1 VVAGIAK
8 LLLQKNLPKLGNY
21 LRNPSKIPL
30 LGARDKVKA
39 REFYREMG
47 MPDTTQSELMRKGLT
62 ATGGL
67 AMIDFFS
74 DDLTRVQEDTV
85 IDPKDYPTKFGKGP
99 VDQYPTVVKQPK
111 VIPLPKKD
119 ETGNKKL
126 EDEEKKLESE
136 TAGTGNNKGGA
147 NAATLAATNSNATS
161 SIGSDAV
168 DRVKAYKDIVRQF
181 LGTGDK
187 GMQMQKGALLM
198 QVGGMLMAGKSDDPG
213 VKGFVDIIGQT
224 AMQTAPM
231 LFQMGVEQGKSER
244 EIGQAALQLYMQ
256 EAEKGDRSGDFVSV
270 WDNMYKRGEDGE
282 ILYDRVT
289 GAPIVGE
296 RKLVSQFRANSP
308 EMDWFLDQNNTLGY
322 GRYTFQPA
330 SGTQAG
336 MFGSM
341 GQPGSGA
348 LTSDAARDSM
358 KEFAGF
364 EMRGLKGMAQNIIP
378 MMIENR
384 NSLIGYKGRIGQIFG
399 GPAYITTDLM
409 GGFLQEFGDNS
420 IRPSGKDTFVVDR
433 NSDLGKYYQQL
444 LGEGPKGAQAENA
457 NMTAAVMEEANET
470 IEMNGEQVGMYRDD
484 TNKYG
489 KGEGAIFFTKGTL
502 SKMLFD
508 PRKSQL
514 EIFETTLGLMLAR
527 NRQPTGRMLADVL
540 RRSFREVETASLLD
554 YASNDPRA
562 VIGKYMSIYK
572 ELYTNMSLALN
583 MAGVVATEAERGPGL
598 EWAPNSFLVPGAQ
611 NLANQYYGLRQMDPS
626 YSTLGVDVPGMGI
639 PSFSEWSAGNMGTV
653 TQDNVITN
661 QNSQSAFDYWNNI
674 FD

>member
-1 VVAGIAK
+1 MVTGIAK

-21 LRNPSKIPL
+21 LRNPSHIPGI
-30 LGARDKVKA
+30 GARDKVQA
-39 REFYREMG
+39 RQFYREMG
-47 MPDTTQSELMRKGLT
+47 MPDTTGTELMRKGIT

-67 AMIDFFS
+67 AMVDFFA
-74 DDLTRVQEDTV
+74 DDLEPVQESTT
-85 IDPKDYPTKFGKGP
+85 IDPKDYPTKFGQGP

-111 VIPLPKKD
+111 IIPLPDKKD
-119 ETGNKKL
+119 SGNKKL
-126 EDEEKKLESE
+126 ENEEKKLESE
-136 TAGTGNNKGGA
+136 TAGTGDNQGGA
-147 NAATLAATNSNATS
+147 NAATIAATNSTDTS

-168 DRVKAYKDIVRQF
+168 NRVKAYKDIVRQF
-181 LGTGDK
+181 LGQGDE
-187 GMQMQKGALLM
+187 GMRMQKAAMLM
-198 QVGGMLMAGKSDDPG
+198 QVGGMLMAGKSEDPG
-213 VKGFVDIIGQT
+213 VKGFVDIVGQT

-231 LFQMGVEQGKSER
+231 LFQMGVEQGKADR
-244 EIGQAALQLYMQ
+244 EIGQAALQLYMEDMDQ
-256 EAEKGDRSGDFVSV
+256 GERSGDFVSV
-270 WDNMYKRGEDGE
+270 WDNIYKRDDAGE
-282 ILYDRVT
+282 IMYDRVT
-289 GAPIVGE
+289 GAPIVAS

-308 EMDWFLDQNNTLGY
+308 EMEWFLDQNNTLGF
-322 GRYTFQPA
+322 GRYTFQPS

-348 LTSDAARDSM
+348 LTSDAAKDSM
-358 KEFAGF
+358 KEFAGY
-364 EMRGLKGMAQNIIP
+364 EMRGLKAMAQNIIP
-378 MMIENR
+378 LMIENR
-384 NSLIGYKGRIGQIFG
+384 NSLIGYKGRLGQIFG

-409 GGFLQEFGDNS
+409 SGFLQEFGDNS
-420 IRPSGKDTFVVDR
+420 IRPTGDDTFVVDR

-457 NMTAAVMEEANET
+457 NMTLAVLEDANET

-484 TNKYG
+484 TGKYG
-489 KGEGAIFFTKGTL
+489 KGKGALFFTKGTL
-502 SKMLFD
+502 SKILFD

-572 ELYTNMSLALN
+572 ELYNNMAGALN
-583 MAGVVATEAERGPGL
+583 MAGVVATEAERAPGL
-598 EWAPNSFLVPGAQ
+598 EWAPDLFNVPGA
-611 NLANQYYGLRQMDPS
+611 ANMANMYYGLRQQDPS
-626 YSTLGVDVPGMGI
+626 YSTYGVDVPGMGI
-639 PSFSEWSAGNMGTV
+639 PAFDVWSQGNTGTI

-661 QNSQSAFDYWNNI
+661 QNTQNAFDYWSKM

>member
-1 VVAGIAK
+1 MVTGIAK

-30 LGARDKVKA
+30 LGARDKVQA
-39 REFYREMG
+39 RQFYREMG
-47 MPDTTQSELMRKGLT
+47 MPDTTQSELIRKGIT
-62 ATGGL
+62 ATSGL

-74 DDLTRVQEDTV
+74 DDLESVQEDTV

-111 VIPLPKKD
+111 LIPLPDKK
-119 ETGNKKL
+119 ETANKKL
-126 EDEEKKLESE
+126 ENEEKQLESE
-136 TAGTGNNKGGA
+136 TAGTGESQAGA
-147 NAATLAATNSNATS
+147 NAATMAATNSADTS

-181 LGTGDK
+181 LGTGDD
-187 GMQMQKGALLM
+187 GMKMQKGALLM

-213 VKGFVDIIGQT
+213 VRGFVDIIGQT

-256 EAEKGDRSGDFVSV
+256 EMDEGDRSGDFVAV
-270 WDNMYKRGEDGE
+270 WDNVYKRGDDGE

-289 GAPIVGE
+289 GTPLVDN
-296 RKLVSQFRANSP
+296 RKLVSQFRANSS
-308 EMDWFLDQNNTLGY
+308 EMDWFLDMNNQLGY
-322 GRYTFQPA
+322 GRYTFQPS

-336 MFGSM
+336 MFASM

-348 LTSDAARDSM
+348 LSSDAARDSM
-358 KEFAGF
+358 KEFAGY
-364 EMRGLKGMAQNIIP
+364 EMRGLKAMAQTIIP
-378 MMIENR
+378 MMIDNR
-384 NSLIGYKGRIGQIFG
+384 DSLIGYKGRLGQIFG

-409 GGFLQEFGDNS
+409 SGFLQEFGDNS
-420 IRPSGKDTFVVDR
+420 IRPTGEDTFAVNR
-433 NSDLGKYYQQL
+433 NSDLGQFYQQV
-444 LGEGPKGAQAENA
+444 LGEGTKGMEAEKA
-457 NMTAAVMEEANET
+457 NMTFAVMEDSNDF
-470 IEMNGEQVGMYRDD
+470 IEMNGERVQVFRDD
-484 TNKYG
+484 KNKYG
-489 KGEGAIFFTKGTL
+489 KGEGQIYFTQGTL

-514 EIFETTLGLMLAR
+514 EIFETTLGFMLAR

-572 ELYTNMSLALN
+572 ELYTNMSDALGL
-583 MAGVVATEAERGPGL
+583 AGVVSTEAERGPGT
-598 EWAPNSFLVPGAQ
+598 EWAPNLFVVPGAQ
-611 NLANQYYGLRQMDPS
+611 NLANQYYGLRQLDPS
-626 YSTLGVDVPGMGI
+626 YSALGVDVPGVGI
-639 PSFSEWSAGNMGTV
+639 PSFSDWSVGNMGTI
-653 TQDNVITN
+653 TQDNVTTN
-661 QNSQSAFDYWNNI
+661 SNSQDAFEYWNNI

>member
-21 LRNPSKIPL
+21 LRNPSRIPL
-30 LGARDKVKA
+30 VGARDKVQA
-39 REFYREMG
+39 RQFYREMG
-47 MPDTTQSELMRKGLT
+47 MPDNTYQSLVRKGVT

-67 AMIDFFS
+67 AMMDFFA
-74 DDLTRVQEDTV
+74 DDLEPVQEDTSV
-85 IDPKDYPTKFGKGP
+85 PDYSKSWPEESYLDRPKII
-99 VDQYPTVVKQPK
+99 KQPK
-111 VIPLPKKD
+111 IITSDPSDKN
-119 ETGNKKL
+119 ENKKL
-126 EDEEKKLESE
+126 DKEEKELESE
-136 TAGTGNNKGGA
+136 TAGTGDNQGGA
-147 NAATLAATNSNATS
+147 NAATLAATNSADTS

-168 DRVKAYKDIVRQF
+168 ERVKAYKDIVRQF
-181 LGTGDK
+181 LGDGDE
-187 GMQMQKGALLM
+187 GMRMQKAALLM
-198 QVGGMLMAGKSDDPG
+198 QVGGMLMAGKSEDPG

-244 EIGQAALQLYMQ
+244 EIGQAALQMYMQ
-256 EAEKGDRSGDFVSV
+256 EQESGDRSGDFVSV
-270 WDNMYKRGEDGE
+270 WDNVYQRDDAGE
-282 ILYDRVT
+282 IMYDRVT
-289 GAPIVGE
+289 GAPIIAS

-308 EMDWFLDQNNTLGY
+308 EMDWFLDMNNKIGY
-322 GRYTFQPA
+322 GRYTFQPS

-341 GQPGSGA
+341 GQPGSGV
-348 LTSDAARDSM
+348 LTSDAAKDSM
-358 KEFAGF
+358 KEFAGY
-364 EMRGLKGMAQNIIP
+364 EMRGLKAMAQNIIP
-378 MMIENR
+378 LMIENR
-384 NSLIGYKGRIGQIFG
+384 DSLIGYKGRLGQIFG

-409 GGFLQEFGDNS
+409 NGFLQEFGDNS
-420 IRPSGKDTFVVDR
+420 IRPTGEDTFTVNR
-433 NSDLGKYYQQL
+433 NSDLGQYYQQL
-444 LGEGPKGAQAENA
+444 LGEGAKGARAENA
-457 NMTAAVMEEANET
+457 GMTMAVLEDANET
-470 IEMNGEQVGMYRDD
+470 IEMNGEQVGMYRDN
-484 TNKYG
+484 TGKYG
-489 KGEGAIFFTKGTL
+489 KGKGAIFFTKGSL
-502 SKMLFD
+502 SKILFD

-583 MAGVVATEAERGPGL
+583 MAGVVSTESERAPGL
-598 EWAPNSFLVPGAQ
+598 EWAPDLFNVPGA
-611 NLANQYYGLRQMDPS
+611 ANMANMYYGLRQQDPS
-626 YSTLGVDVPGMGI
+626 YSTMGVDVPGMGI
-639 PSFSEWSAGNMGTV
+639 PTFDVWSTGNTGTI

-661 QNSQSAFDYWNNI
+661 QNTQSAFDYWSKM

>member
-1 VVAGIAK
+1 MVTGIAK

-30 LGARDKVKA
+30 LGARDKVQA
-39 REFYREMG
+39 RQFYREMG
-47 MPDTTQSELMRKGLT
+47 MPDTTQSELIRKGIT
-62 ATGGL
+62 ATSGL

-74 DDLTRVQEDTV
+74 DDLESVQEDTV

-111 VIPLPKKD
+111 LIPLPDKK
-119 ETGNKKL
+119 ETANKKL
-126 EDEEKKLESE
+126 ENEEKQLESE
-136 TAGTGNNKGGA
+136 TAGTGESQAGA
-147 NAATLAATNSNATS
+147 NAATMAATNSADTS

-181 LGTGDK
+181 LGTGDE
-187 GMQMQKGALLM
+187 GMKMQKGALLM

-213 VKGFVDIIGQT
+213 VRGFVDIIGQT

-256 EAEKGDRSGDFVSV
+256 EMDEGDRSGDFVAV
-270 WDNMYKRGEDGE
+270 WDNVYKRGDDGE

-289 GAPIVGE
+289 GTPLVDN
-296 RKLVSQFRANSP
+296 RKLVSQFRANSS
-308 EMDWFLDQNNTLGY
+308 EMDWFLDMNNQLGY
-322 GRYTFQPA
+322 GRYTFQPS

-336 MFGSM
+336 MFASM

-348 LTSDAARDSM
+348 LSSDAARDSM
-358 KEFAGF
+358 KEFAGY
-364 EMRGLKGMAQNIIP
+364 EMRGLKAMAQTIIP
-378 MMIENR
+378 MMIDNR
-384 NSLIGYKGRIGQIFG
+384 DSLIGYKGRLGQIFG

-409 GGFLQEFGDNS
+409 SGFLQEFGDNS
-420 IRPSGKDTFVVDR
+420 IRPTGEDTFAVNR
-433 NSDLGKYYQQL
+433 NSDLGQFYQQV
-444 LGEGPKGAQAENA
+444 LGEGTKGMEAEKA
-457 NMTAAVMEEANET
+457 NMTFAVMEDSNDF
-470 IEMNGEQVGMYRDD
+470 IEMNGERVQVFRDD
-484 TNKYG
+484 KNKYG
-489 KGEGAIFFTKGTL
+489 KGEGQIYFTQGTL

-572 ELYTNMSLALN
+572 ELYTNMSDALGL
-583 MAGVVATEAERGPGL
+583 AGVVSTEAERGPGT
-598 EWAPNSFLVPGAQ
+598 EWAPNLFVVPGAQ
-611 NLANQYYGLRQMDPS
+611 NLANQYYGLRQLDPS
-626 YSTLGVDVPGMGI
+626 YSALGVDVPGVGI
-639 PSFSEWSAGNMGTV
+639 PSFSDWSVGNMGTI
-653 TQDNVITN
+653 TQDNVTTN
-661 QNSQSAFDYWNNI
+661 SNSQDAFEYWNNI

>member
-1 VVAGIAK
+1 MVAGIAR
-8 LLLQKNLPKLGNY
+8 LLLQKGLPKLGNY
-21 LRNPSKIPL
+21 LRNPSHIPGI
-30 LGARDKVKA
+30 GARDKVQA
-39 REFYREMG
+39 RQFYREMG
-47 MPDTTQSELMRKGLT
+47 MPDTTGTELMRKGIT

-67 AMIDFFS
+67 AMADFFAG
-74 DDLTRVQEDTV
+74 DLPIEKVQEDTS
-85 IDPKDYPTKFGKGP
+85 IPDYSKSWPEESYLDRPKIIKKPKIIPTDP
-99 VDQYPTVVKQPK
+99 
-111 VIPLPKKD
+111 
-119 ETGNKKL
+119 EESGNKKL
-126 EDEEKKLESE
+126 EEEEKQLESE
-136 TAGTGNNKGGA
+136 TAGTGDNQGGA
-147 NAATLAATNSNATS
+147 NAATLGATNSADTS

-168 DRVKAYKDIVRQF
+168 NRVKAYKDIVRQF
-181 LGTGDK
+181 IGTGDE
-187 GMQMQKGALLM
+187 GMRMQKAAMLM
-198 QVGGMLMAGKSDDPG
+198 QVGGMLMAGKSEDPG
-213 VKGFVDIIGQT
+213 VKGFVDIVGQT

-231 LFQMGVEQGKSER
+231 LFQMGVEQGKADR
-244 EIGQAALQLYMQ
+244 EIGQAALQLYMEDMDQ
-256 EAEKGDRSGDFVSV
+256 GERSGDFVSV
-270 WDNMYKRGEDGE
+270 WDNIYKRDDAGE
-282 ILYDRVT
+282 IMYDRVT
-289 GAPIVGE
+289 GTPIIAS

-308 EMDWFLDQNNTLGY
+308 EMEWFLDQNNTLGF

-358 KEFAGF
+358 KEFAGY
-364 EMRGLKGMAQNIIP
+364 EMRGLKAMAQNIIP
-378 MMIENR
+378 LMIENR
-384 NSLIGYKGRIGQIFG
+384 ESLIGYKGRLGQIFG

-409 GGFLQEFGDNS
+409 SGFLQEFGDNS

-433 NSDLGKYYQQL
+433 SSDLGKYYQQL

-457 NMTAAVMEEANET
+457 NMTAAVLEEANET
-470 IEMNGEQVGMYRDD
+470 IEINGEQVGMYRDAKG
-484 TNKYG
+484 KYG
-489 KGEGAIFFTKGTL
+489 KGPNALFFTKGSL
-502 SKMLFD
+502 SKILFD

-572 ELYTNMSLALN
+572 ELYQNMAGALN
-583 MAGVVATEAERGPGL
+583 MAGVVATEAERAPGL
-598 EWAPNSFLVPGAQ
+598 EWAPDLFNVPGA
-611 NLANQYYGLRQMDPS
+611 ANMANMYYGLRQQDMS
-626 YSTLGVDVPGMGI
+626 YSNYGVDVPGMGI
-639 PSFSEWSAGNMGTV
+639 PSFDVWSRGNTGTI

-661 QNSQSAFDYWNNI
+661 QNTQNAFDYWNKM

>member
-1 VVAGIAK
+1 MVTGIAK

-21 LRNPSKIPL
+21 LRNPSHIPGI
-30 LGARDKVKA
+30 GARDKVQA
-39 REFYREMG
+39 RQFYREMG
-47 MPDTTQSELMRKGLT
+47 MPDTTGTELMRKGIT

-67 AMIDFFS
+67 AMVDFFS
-74 DDLTRVQEDTV
+74 EDLPIEKVQEDTSPLKFKSGIEQEGGPPRV
-85 IDPKDYPTKFGKGP
+85 I
-99 VDQYPTVVKQPK
+99 KQPK
-111 VIPLPKKD
+111 IIPLPDKKD
-119 ETGNKKL
+119 SGNKKL
-126 EDEEKKLESE
+126 EKEEEQLKSDN
-136 TAGTGNNKGGA
+136 AGTGDNQGGA
-147 NAATLAATNSNATS
+147 NAATLGATNSPDTS

-168 DRVKAYKDIVRQF
+168 NRVKAYKDIVRQF

-256 EAEKGDRSGDFVSV
+256 EAEKGERSGDFVSV
-270 WDNMYKRGEDGE
+270 WDNMYQRDSDGE
-282 ILYDRVT
+282 IMYDRVT
-289 GAPIVGE
+289 GTPLIAS

-308 EMDWFLDQNNTLGY
+308 EMEWFLNQNNTLGF
-322 GRYTFQPA
+322 GRYTFQPS

-341 GQPGSGA
+341 GQPGSGS
-348 LTSDAARDSM
+348 LTSDAAKDSM
-358 KEFAGF
+358 KEFAGY
-364 EMRGLKGMAQNIIP
+364 EMRGLKAMAQNIIP

-384 NSLIGYKGRIGQIFG
+384 NSLIGYKGRLGQIFG

-409 GGFLQEFGDNS
+409 NGFLQEFGDDS
-420 IRPSGKDTFVVDR
+420 IRPSGEDTFAVNR
-433 NSDLGKYYQQL
+433 NSELGQYYQQL
-444 LGEGPKGAQAENA
+444 LGEGPKGSQAENA

-470 IEMNGEQVGMYRDD
+470 IEMNGEQVGMYRD
-484 TNKYG
+484 TTGKYG
-489 KGEGAIFFTKGTL
+489 KGPNALFFTKGSL
-502 SKMLFD
+502 SKILFD

-562 VIGKYMSIYK
+562 VIGKYMDIYR
-572 ELYTNMSLALN
+572 ELYNNMSLALN
-583 MAGVVATEAERGPGL
+583 MAGVVSTEAERAPGL
-598 EWAPNSFLVPGAQ
+598 EWAPELFNVPGA
-611 NLANQYYGLRQMDPS
+611 ANMANMYYGLRQQDPS
-626 YSTLGVDVPGMGI
+626 YSTMGVDVPGMGI
-639 PSFSEWSAGNMGTV
+639 PSFDVWSRGNTGTI

-661 QNSQSAFDYWNNI
+661 QNTQNAFDYWNEK